1 MNKRIF
7 NLVLLFVLIFVP
19 IKAVEAKDVEYLNVK
34 IGKSYGVNGKV
45 KISNSEN
52 LFIYDNNLTEVES
65 INAKEIE
72 VFLDNN
78 GEILISD
85 NLINNRID
93 KNIFIGNIKNN
104 KIKVEKSNY
113 YGLVSFRIN
122 NNKLDVVNYV
132 NIEDYLKG
140 VLPKEMSPSFPK
152 EALKAQAI
160 ASRSF
165 AIANMNKF
173 KSKDYNLDDTTSSQV
188 YRGIDVEDKR
198 TNAAIEETRNLKVY
212 YAGEI
217 ANTIFHATSGGF
229 TESIDNA
236 WGGKKIPYLSIIE
249 DDYSNYNKSNNW
261 TLKMDIEEF
270 NKVINKTGENIG
282 EVVGVNIIEYTS
294 SGRAKTVE
302 IKGVNGV
309 KTITG
314 SNFRNLLN
322 NSKCK
327 STLFNVSLFNSN
339 GVNTVGQM
347 DQELANKLIITGKG
361 YGHGVGMSQ
370 YGAVEMAK
378 RGNNCLEILKYYYP
392 GVEIK

>member
-1 MNKRIF
+1 MNKKIF
-7 NLVLLFVLIFVP
+7 NLVLLFVLIFIP

-52 LFIYDNNLTEVES
+52 LVIYDNNLMEIES

-72 VFLDNN
+72 VFLDKNGDILTSNN
-78 GEILISD
+78 L
-85 NLINNRID
+85 NNTKID

-113 YGLVSFRIN
+113 HGLISFRIN

-198 TNAAIEETRNLKVY
+198 TNAAIEETKNLKAY
-212 YAGEI
+212 YKGEI

-261 TLKMDIEEF
+261 TLKIDIEEF
-270 NKVINKTGENIG
+270 NKIINKTGENIG
-282 EVVGVNIIEYTS
+282 EVVGVNIIEYTT

-309 KTITG
+309 KTLTG

-347 DQELANKLIITGKG
+347 DPEIANKLIITGKG

-378 RGNNCLEILKYYYP
+378 RGSNCLEILKYYYP